1 MEAIDTSLGVA
12 GTECPWLLTVV
23 WLNSAEGGGP
33 MLRSVKTLRF
43 PRRDLRRVVLQPG
56 VYKNK
61 KKGHKSLHSK

>member
-1 MEAIDTSLGVA
+1 
-12 GTECPWLLTVV
+12 
-23 WLNSAEGGGP
+23 

-61 KKGHKSLHSK
+61 KKGHKSLHSKQMLIKGAGLSWSFLDYIELLKMKSSIQIYIST